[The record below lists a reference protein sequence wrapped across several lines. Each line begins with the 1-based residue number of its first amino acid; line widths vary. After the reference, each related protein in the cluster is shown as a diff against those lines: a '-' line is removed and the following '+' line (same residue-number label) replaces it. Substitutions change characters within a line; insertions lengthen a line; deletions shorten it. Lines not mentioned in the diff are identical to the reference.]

1 MTRPDSA
8 QTPSGNERG
17 AESLST
23 AASAS
28 ESTSAAAQAATPEN
42 SRVVLGSD
50 EINRALRRMAHE
62 VLEGN
67 KGGEDLVVLGIPTRG
82 VPLAKRLAALMSEV
96 EGREIPVGT
105 LDITFYRDDLRRN
118 PTRRMEP
125 TTIPDGGIDDKVVVL
140 ADDVLYSGRTIRA
153 ALDALGDIG
162 RPRAVR
168 LAVLVDRGHRD
179 LPIRAD
185 HVGKNLPTSSR
196 ERVHVALSEHDG
208 EDQVTISGGDR

>member
-1 MTRPDSA
+1 MTRPDSDS
-8 QTPSGNERG
+8 TPSTQRG

-23 AASAS
+23 D
-28 ESTSAAAQAATPEN
+28 AQAPVDD

-50 EINRALRRMAHE
+50 EIARALRRMAHE
-62 VLEGN
+62 VLERN
-67 KGGEDLVVLGIPTRG
+67 KGGDDIVVLGIPTRG
-82 VPLAKRLAALMSEV
+82 VYLAERLAALMSDV
-96 EGREIPVGT
+96 EGRDIADGT

-118 PTRRMEP
+118 PIRRMEP
-125 TTIPDGGIDDKVVVL
+125 TTIPAEGIDDKIVVL

-153 ALDALGDIG
+153 ALDAIGDIG

-196 ERVHVALSEHDG
+196 ERVHVSLVEHDG
-208 EDQVTISGGDR
+208 IDEVRISGGNR

>member
-1 MTRPDSA
+1 MTRPDSDN
-8 QTPSGNERG
+8 TPSSEKGS
-17 AESLST
+17 ESLST
-23 AASAS
+23 D
-28 ESTSAAAQAATPEN
+28 AQALRDD

-50 EINRALRRMAHE
+50 EIARALRRMAHE
-62 VLEGN
+62 VLERN
-67 KGGEDLVVLGIPTRG
+67 KGGDDIVVLGIPTRG
-82 VPLAKRLAALMSEV
+82 VYLAERLAALMSDV
-96 EGREIPVGT
+96 EGRDIADGT

-118 PTRRMEP
+118 PVRRMEP
-125 TTIPDGGIDDKVVVL
+125 TTIPAEGIDDKIVVL

-153 ALDALGDIG
+153 ALDAIGDIG

-196 ERVHVALSEHDG
+196 ERVHVSLFEHDG
-208 EDQVTISGGDR
+208 IDEVRISGGNR